1 MEFCYITVQVLL
13 LLCFVCCT
21 RNSFENQN
29 LVSVKNKEN
38 YLNEISSQKDVS
50 DCDEN
55 EFWLEYG
62 DTVPQLATER
72 NLGSVLIPFEYQ
84 KKWGFLDKEL
94 KVVILPEYEYVN
106 KIPYSNLYNCQM
118 GSYSVIC
125 NSEGKELVNFSDACM
140 MNDRYCISY
149 ESPYYI
155 LDYHTGKKSVFNC
168 FLEGFC
174 FDNNDLPLV
183 IPVTTTSIECFY
195 LNEDLITKTFDDV
208 FFKRVYPFNYGV
220 AVVVDMNWNTKVI
233 DKLGNT
239 IIDNLL
245 YSDQEYSEGLLSV
258 MLKDGRT
265 GYIDTKGKLVIEVP
279 FYVERTEP
287 HQSFPFK
294 EDVAVVQSP
303 DKKNWTIIDRNGK
316 VLGSCNDGWLG
327 FCSCGL
333 ISVRNDETY
342 GFCDKMGNLVI
353 RSEFQEAAAWHPV
366 QFNDGY
372 VAMLYEGSEVLL
384 DTKGNVYYSADIMAG
399 NKEPAFSAWIRKL
412 NYENY

>member
-1 MEFCYITVQVLL
+1 MRILIFIIFCFCII
-13 LLCFVCCT
+13 CC
-21 RNSFENQN
+21 S
-29 LVSVKNKEN
+29 KNKVSQEEIEKVNHQDVANEN
-38 YLNEISSQKDVS
+38 VTENNFWFEQTEPVPELADVRTNIKNLILFEYKGKWGLL
-50 DCDEN
+50 DEN
-55 EFWLEYG
+55 F
-62 DTVPQLATER
+62 
-72 NLGSVLIPFEYQ
+72 NIIIP
-84 KKWGFLDKEL
+84 
-94 KVVILPEYEYVN
+94 PEYEYAFR
-106 KIPYSNLYNCQM
+106 IPYSELYNCQN
-118 GSYSVIC
+118 GNKCSVFD
-125 NSEGKELVNFSDACM
+125 SQGKELVNFSDACM

-174 FDNNDLPLV
+174 FDNNDLPLA
-183 IPVTTTSIECFY
+183 IPVTTTSIGCFY

-208 FFKRVYPFNYGV
+208 FFKRVYPFNYGA
-220 AVVVDMNWNTKVI
+220 AVVVDMDWNTKVI
-233 DKLGNT
+233 DKLGNV

-265 GYIDTKGKLVIEVP
+265 GYIDSKGKLVIEVP

-316 VLGSCNDGWLG
+316 VLGSCKDGWLG

-372 VAMLYEGSEVLL
+372 VAMLYEGNEVLL

-399 NKEPAFSAWIRKL
+399 NKEPAFSALIG
-412 NYENY
+412 NDDE